1 MPIGLSGIRQTQ
13 IRDHDSLP
21 RGIDPEGYFSKS
33 ARMQRWRPRRAGG
46 FVFPL
51 PPLPGI
57 VHLHA
62 VKSDYDGAWKDLLH
76 GHLREVL
83 ACYFPGV
90 AAAVDWSAPVRFLDQ
105 ELRQLRIAEAIPGN
119 RVDILA
125 EVLTFENGPQT
136 IYLHLEVQSFA
147 EEDFAARLHAC
158 FQGLSRATGGDVV
171 TLAVL
176 ADLQPGWKP
185 DTYRYSRLGCEVTF
199 RFPVC
204 KLLEILPSLDEDTSL
219 PALAAKAQIAALQT
233 SSNPDL
239 RMAARWRLTRLLLE
253 QGYSRADVR
262 DALRLIA
269 WMMQLPRTQTLQ
281 FREKIVEFD
290 QMNATAY
297 ITDLEELAIEK
308 GMEKGI
314 EKGMKKGIKKG
325 QTIAQQQAVIEA
337 LEIRFDRV
345 PDGLREEIG
354 LIVDSARLHALL
366 RSAIR
371 CADLES
377 FAKEL

>member
-1 MPIGLSGIRQTQ
+1 MSDRPV
-13 IRDHDSLP
+13 HDP
-21 RGIDPEGYFSKS
+21 FVIP
-33 ARMQRWRPRRAGG
+33 ARA
-46 FVFPL
+46 VFPL
-51 PPLPGI
+51 SPSPGI
-57 VHLHA
+57 VHLPA

-76 GHLREVL
+76 AHLREVL

-90 AAAVDWSAPVRFLDQ
+90 AAAVDWAAPVRFLDQ
-105 ELRQLRIAEAIPGN
+105 ELRQLRIAEATPGN
-119 RVDILA
+119 RVDILV
-125 EVLTFENGPQT
+125 EVMTFEGGRQT

-176 ADLQPGWKP
+176 ADLQAGWKP

-204 KLLEILPSLDEDTSL
+204 KLLEILPSLEEDTSL

-233 SSNPDL
+233 SANPDL

-253 QGYSRADVR
+253 QGYSRADVL
-262 DALRLIA
+262 DALRVVA

-290 QMNATAY
+290 QMNATGY
-297 ITDLEELAIEK
+297 LTDLEELAMEK
-308 GMEKGI
+308 GME
-314 EKGMKKGIKKG
+314 KG
-325 QTIAQQQAVIEA
+325 QTIAQQQAIIEA
-337 LEIRFDRV
+337 LEIRFDRM

-354 LIVDSARLHALL
+354 RVADSAHLHALH
-366 RSAIR
+366 RAAIR